1 MKKWRHL
8 QKTDGKILFTN
19 EKDMSK
25 EKERGCLKKKCIGR
39 LLVFFFIWLSCL
51 CMQKTITVLAEENNV
66 IYSIRSRKWHLA
78 CSVRN
83 RKS

>member
-39 LLVFFFIWLSCL
+39 LLVFFFI
-51 CMQKTITVLAEENNV
+51 
-66 IYSIRSRKWHLA
+66 YSIRSRKWHLA
-78 CSVRN
+78 RSVRN